1 MRIDVWSDIACP
13 WCYLGKHRIEA
24 ALARHGGAHEL
35 VFHAFELDPNK
46 PRRYDDGLTHTQR
59 IAKKFGRSP
68 AEIETM
74 HARMLGLGTEDGI
87 DFHFDRVQGGNT
99 FDAHRL
105 VRLGLE
111 RGVQAAVKERMM
123 KAYFTDGEPIGDPEV
138 LARVAGEAGLDVAEA
153 RELLAGDRFTES
165 VRADEAEAQ
174 ELGITGVPFF
184 VIDGKVGVSGAQPI
198 DVLVQALAAA
208 AQR

>member
-24 ALARHGGAHEL
+24 ALARHGGEHEL
-35 VFHAFELDPNK
+35 VFHAFELNPAA
-46 PRRYDDGLTHTQR
+46 PRRYDDGLTHTER
-59 IAKKFGRSP
+59 IAKKFGASP
-68 AEIETM
+68 AQIDTM
-74 HARMLGLGTEDGI
+74 HARMQGLGTEDGI
-87 DFHFDRVQGGNT
+87 DFHFERVQGGST

-111 RGVQAAVKERMM
+111 RGVQAAVKERLM
-123 KAYFTDGEPIGDPEV
+123 KAYFTDGEPIADRDV

-153 RELLAGDRFTES
+153 REMLAGDRFTAV
-165 VRADEAEAQ
+165 VRADETEAQ
-174 ELGITGVPFF
+174 ELDITGVPFF
-184 VIDGKVGVSGAQPI
+184 VIDGKVAVEGAQPI

-208 AQR
+208 R